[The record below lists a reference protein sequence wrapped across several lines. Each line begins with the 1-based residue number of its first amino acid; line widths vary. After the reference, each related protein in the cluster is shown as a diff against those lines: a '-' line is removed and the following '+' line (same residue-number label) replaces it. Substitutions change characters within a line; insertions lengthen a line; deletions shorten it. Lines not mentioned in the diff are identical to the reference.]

1 MHWFYRFNR
10 QIGQSIGMGNDIRQL
25 TFYREMDT
33 LFPEHLCQRSFP
45 MSDDA
50 LDLAPIESILDAFK
64 QEKGAVIP
72 ILQQVQEIYGYLPK
86 EALAAISKKAG
97 IPITRLYGVATF
109 YAQFRLT
116 RRGRHLVK
124 VCDGTACHV
133 RGATKIVAG
142 LEEAL
147 NVSPP
152 VAAIRTTSTAWKSFI
167 AWVPAGWRRLLWWT
181 TKYMERPML
190 TVWSNRSSNCH
201 RGKRNHND
209 SLGQS

>member
-1 MHWFYRFNR
+1 
-10 QIGQSIGMGNDIRQL
+10 
-25 TFYREMDT
+25 
-33 LFPEHLCQRSFP
+33 

-147 NVSPP
+147 NVSPGGSDP
-152 VAAIRTTSTAWKSFI
+152 DYKYSLEIVYCLGSCGLAPI
-167 AWVPAGWRRLLWWT
+167 AVVDD
-181 TKYMERPML
+181 KVY
-190 TVWSNRSSNCH
+190 
-201 RGKRNHND
+201 GKTDAD
-209 SLGQS
+209 SLVEQIKQLP